1 MGKSFQE
8 SPSNSSGKGKKLNP
22 VTSDGHLTAVQH
34 LRSKGIEMFDKKK
47 LSKRSRLV
55 FQHNPHI
62 KQWIVP

>member
-34 LRSKGIEMFDKKK
+34 LRSKGIEMFDKKNNLK
-47 LSKRSRLV
+47 EVVWSFSIIL
-55 FQHNPHI
+55 I
-62 KQWIVP
+62 